1 MAGGGARLLPAEH
14 SERMKPAVPRERII
28 IADDHPV
35 FRMGMRH
42 ILTRACPGADVVE
55 AGTFGEVM
63 ALAVN
68 NEPPN
73 MFVLDLLFPGFAP
86 EQSIGKLRRQF
97 PRATLAIVS
106 MADDS
111 ETIDMVMA
119 AGADGFVG
127 KAVPPEEIAAAIAAI
142 YSGEIVVK
150 SGASHLPAPVGAKRS
165 GGQDDIQLS
174 PRQREVL
181 KLVAAGMTNKE
192 IGRELDISPVTA
204 RMHVSALLRTLGVTS
219 RSAAAGV
226 AAELL

>member
-1 MAGGGARLLPAEH
+1 L
-14 SERMKPAVPRERII
+14 SEERII

-42 ILTRACPGADVVE
+42 ILGRACPGAEICE
-55 AGTFGEVM
+55 AGSFEEVLT
-63 ALAVN
+63 AAR
-68 NEPPN
+68 EGTAPA
-73 MFVLDLLFPGFAP
+73 MFVLDLLFPGFVP
-86 EQSIGKLRRQF
+86 DQSIGTLRRQF

-111 ETIDMVMA
+111 ETIDVVMA

-127 KAVPPEEIAAAIAAI
+127 KAVPPEEIAEAIAAI
-142 YSGEIVVK
+142 HDGEIVVK
-150 SGASHLPAPVGAKRS
+150 SAAAHLPTPAAKAGMGAET
-165 GGQDDIQLS
+165 GGNAAQLS

-192 IGRELDISPVTA
+192 IGRELGISPVTA
-204 RMHVSALLRTLGVTS
+204 RMHVSALLRTLGVAS

-226 AAELL
+226 ALKLL